1 MVAIVTCMKQKD
13 LPGVVSNQQLVTQ
26 EFLSPVVFPEASLTP
41 ENLSTVLDIMSDGL
55 WRRFGGYANIPDSEM
70 DRIKA
75 QCTSD
80 RECKQALIHSFIS
93 SHPAPSWTLV
103 AWALYMTERYEDDGS
118 SLRAL
123 DRLQQLFPTGRF
135 RSKQIYEQE
144 MKRGHIEL
152 DLDKLLLFGN
162 AGSGKTCSLAAMLG
176 VDPPTI
182 RHSTPVM
189 KRPIE
194 VVFVDVD
201 GKKQWKKRTLDQ
213 LPGVLAEVIQ
223 SRMPRQQSV
232 PKSTASPDQQPPH
245 TAASQSAQPTPEKTS
260 SSTSK
265 AAGISTASSEEKP
278 RATERQEE
286 EGRLDSLLLS
296 SAVDEGF
303 VHLINSAPPSLLP
316 IVRLR
321 QMLVLDSGG
330 QPELLEMMPV
340 FLRGASKFVYVLKL
354 HESLDKRATIRYF
367 KDGKLVWEFPAYLTN
382 EGTLRLCVRTMRSLN
397 NKNPDIPPAKMMF
410 LATHRDMVADEQLPG
425 VLDTLHKRLR
435 EILLPQFREQLI
447 YCDTKRDDFVFT
459 LNAAKPEK
467 EDRECA
473 ESIRECLSEVGEG
486 GREVKVPLRWYA
498 LYQKLLEVAN
508 ELGKKVLPRDTCQ
521 KVAES
526 MEIDDESC
534 GEALNFFDGLN
545 MLFYFPDIL
554 PQLVFMEPQ
563 MLLDKVSELVEETY
577 HMRQGKKGV
586 SGEKLRFRDHG
597 EVTEKFLGE
606 FESHYEPPLFT
617 AKELVTLLKGLL
629 VFAEMSEDVYFMPC
643 LLQVVAWEVV
653 EEHRVS
659 GGKALALH
667 FPDSGPLMGTFCS
680 TVAYLLS
687 PENSHP
693 CPWRVVQNEA
703 GAPECLHRNVIKF
716 TIPKYVGTV
725 SLIDHFTHFELHLCT
740 HPKKA
745 AQLWKLAHDAVF
757 AGLKKA
763 GKTIGYTNNTPVPAI
778 VCPAHL
784 HPAKPHPA
792 VVTDGVWACSVNSGK
807 FGDVDE
813 DSIPWLTLCTS
824 TSAESAT
831 SSLSSSSPP
840 TSQPPLSVSTAPA
853 SSTTATTTTNTPVS
867 ECSTVSSTT
876 ASVPSPSLS
885 SPPVSST
892 TTNTPA
898 IHEKKKEDDEI
909 NDRDIAVISR
919 DHLTDWENLQ
929 PFLGLSR
936 AQKKEISKSFP
947 GDYGKQKRECLEVWK
962 EERGREATYR
972 ALISAA
978 EEARDQQLADN
989 IRVMLEKT

>member
-1 MVAIVTCMKQKD
+1 MCERRSITLFSALRYGRDLHKY

-41 ENLSTVLDIMSDGL
+41 ENLTTVLDIMSDRL
-55 WRRFGGYANIPDSEM
+55 WRRFGAYANIPKSEM

-103 AWALYMTERYEDDGS
+103 ACALYMTERYDGFGS
-118 SLRAL
+118 CLRAL
-123 DRLQQLFPTGRF
+123 DHLQQLFPTGTVDFLSWLTLPSTCTLYSRAGRF

-152 DLDKLLLFGN
+152 DLDKTLLFGT
-162 AGSGKTCSLAAMLG
+162 AGSGKTCSLAALLG

-182 RHSTPVM
+182 RRSTPVM

-201 GKKQWKKRTLDQ
+201 GKKQWKKRALDE
-213 LPGVLAEVIQ
+213 LRDLVAEVMR

-232 PKSTASPDQQPPH
+232 AQSSCAPASPDQQPPH
-245 TAASQSAQPTPEKTS
+245 TASSQSAQPTPEKTS
-260 SSTSK
+260 SSTSE
-265 AAGISTASSEEKP
+265 AAGKSTASSEEKP
-278 RATERQEE
+278 SARERQARG
-286 EGRLDSLLLS
+286 GRLDSLLLS

-382 EGTLRLCVRTMRSLN
+382 EGTLRLCVRTMRSMN

-486 GREVKVPLRWYA
+486 RTEVKVPLRWYA
-498 LYQKLLEVAN
+498 LYHKLLEVAN
-508 ELGKKVLPRDTCQ
+508 ELGKKVLPRDTCE

-534 GEALNFFDGLN
+534 GEALNFFDGQN

-554 PQLVFMEPQ
+554 PKLVFMEPQ

-643 LLQVVAWEVV
+643 LLQVVAWKVV

-693 CPWRVVQNEA
+693 CPWRVVLNEK

-778 VCPAHL
+778 ICPAHL

-813 DSIPWLTLCTS
+813 NSIPWLTLCTS
-824 TSAESAT
+824 TCECGGPPTEGSNWNSLIILFSFLSPTATESAT
-831 SSLSSSSPP
+831 SSLSSSSSAVPP

-853 SSTTATTTTNTPVS
+853 SSTTATTTTNTPGESLHLYVPYFD
-867 ECSTVSSTT
+867 TY
-876 ASVPSPSLS
+876 ASPSPN
-885 SPPVSST
+885 V
-892 TTNTPA
+892 
-898 IHEKKKEDDEI
+898 
-909 NDRDIAVISR
+909 
-919 DHLTDWENLQ
+919 LTDSYL
-929 PFLGLSR
+929 
-936 AQKKEISKSFP
+936 
-947 GDYGKQKRECLEVWK
+947 
-962 EERGREATYR
+962 
-972 ALISAA
+972 
-978 EEARDQQLADN
+978 
-989 IRVMLEKT
+989 

>member
-1 MVAIVTCMKQKD
+1 MVAIVTYMKQKD

-70 DRIKA
+70 ERIEA
-75 QCTSD
+75 RCTSD
-80 RECKQALIHSFIS
+80 RECKQALILSFIS

-103 AWALYMTERYEDDGS
+103 AWALYITERGDSDEGNGS

-123 DRLQQLFPTGRF
+123 DRLQQLFPTGTVDFLGWLTLPSTCTLYSHAGRF

-152 DLDKLLLFGN
+152 DLDKTLLFGT

-194 VVFVDVD
+194 VMFMDVN
-201 GKKQWKKRTLDQ
+201 GKKEWKKRTLDQ
-213 LPGVLAEVIQ
+213 QRDLVAEVMR

-232 PKSTASPDQQPPH
+232 AQSSGVPASPDQQPPH
-245 TAASQSAQPTPEKTS
+245 TAASQSAQPTPEKRS

-265 AAGISTASSEEKP
+265 NLKHKVKKVWARIWHGARERAAGISRTSSE
-278 RATERQEE
+278 QV
-286 EGRLDSLLLS
+286 DSLLLS

-354 HESLDKRATIRYF
+354 DESLDKRATIRYF

-382 EGTLRLCVRTMRSLN
+382 EGTLRLCVRTMSSLN

-498 LYQKLLEVAN
+498 LYHKLLEVAN

-521 KVAES
+521 KVAET

-597 EVTEKFLGE
+597 EVTERFLGE

-617 AKELVTLLKGLL
+617 PKELVTLLKGLL

-693 CPWRVVQNEA
+693 CPWRVVQNEK
-703 GAPECLHRNVIKF
+703 GAPECLHRNVIEF
-716 TIPKYVGTV
+716 TVSDYAGIV
-725 SLIDHFTHFELHLCT
+725 SLIDHFTHFELHIHT
-740 HPKKA
+740 AEDHEA
-745 AQLWKLAHDAVF
+745 ELWKLAHDAVF

-778 VCPAHL
+778 VCPAHP

-792 VVTDGVWACSVNSGK
+792 TVKKGVWTCSISSKNFGK
-807 FGDVDE
+807 VAEGSV
-813 DSIPWLTLCTS
+813 PWISVCTS
-824 TSAESAT
+824 HCE
-831 SSLSSSSPP
+831 
-840 TSQPPLSVSTAPA
+840 
-853 SSTTATTTTNTPVS
+853 
-867 ECSTVSSTT
+867 
-876 ASVPSPSLS
+876 
-885 SPPVSST
+885 
-892 TTNTPA
+892 
-898 IHEKKKEDDEI
+898 
-909 NDRDIAVISR
+909 
-919 DHLTDWENLQ
+919 
-929 PFLGLSR
+929 
-936 AQKKEISKSFP
+936 
-947 GDYGKQKRECLEVWK
+947 
-962 EERGREATYR
+962 
-972 ALISAA
+972 
-978 EEARDQQLADN
+978 
-989 IRVMLEKT
+989 

>member
-1 MVAIVTCMKQKD
+1 
-13 LPGVVSNQQLVTQ
+13 
-26 EFLSPVVFPEASLTP
+26 
-41 ENLSTVLDIMSDGL
+41 
-55 WRRFGGYANIPDSEM
+55 
-70 DRIKA
+70 
-75 QCTSD
+75 
-80 RECKQALIHSFIS
+80 
-93 SHPAPSWTLV
+93 
-103 AWALYMTERYEDDGS
+103 
-118 SLRAL
+118 
-123 DRLQQLFPTGRF
+123 
-135 RSKQIYEQE
+135 

-152 DLDKLLLFGN
+152 DLDKLLLFGT
-162 AGSGKTCSLAAMLG
+162 AGSGKTCSLAALLG

-182 RHSTPVM
+182 RCSTPLM

-194 VVFVDVD
+194 VMFVDID

-213 LPGVLAEVIQ
+213 LPVVVAEVIQ
-223 SRMPRQQSV
+223 SRMPRQQSAAQSSGG
-232 PKSTASPDQQPPH
+232 PASPDQRPPH
-245 TAASQSAQPTPEKTS
+245 TAANQSAQRIPEKTS
-260 SSTSK
+260 SSTSE
-265 AAGISTASSEEKP
+265 AAGNSTASSEEKP
-278 RATERQEE
+278 SARKRQEAE
-286 EGRLDSLLLS
+286 RRLDSLLLS

-321 QMLVLDSGG
+321 QMLMLDSGG

-354 HESLDKRATIRYF
+354 HESLDKREMIRYF
-367 KDGKLVWEFPAYLTN
+367 KHGKLLWEFPAYLTN

-410 LATHRDMVADEQLPG
+410 LATHKDMVADEQLPG

-467 EDRECA
+467 EDRECV

-508 ELGKKVLPRDTCQ
+508 ELGKKVLPRDMCQ

-577 HMRQGKKGV
+577 HLRQGIKGRAV

-597 EVTEKFLGE
+597 EVTERFLGE
-606 FESHYEPPLFT
+606 FDSHYEPPLFT
-617 AKELVTLLKGLL
+617 PKELVTLLKGLL
-629 VFAEMSEDVYFMPC
+629 VFAEMSKDVYFMPC
-643 LLQVVAWEVV
+643 LLQVVAWKVV

-703 GAPECLHRNVIKF
+703 GAPECLHRNVMKF
-716 TIPKYVGTV
+716 TIPKCTGTV

-740 HPKKA
+740 HPKKE

-757 AGLKKA
+757 AGLKIA

-778 VCPAHL
+778 ICPAHP

-792 VVTDGVWACSVNSGK
+792 TVDQDRVWTCSKDSGK
-807 FGDVDE
+807 FGDVSDG
-813 DSIPWLTLCTS
+813 SIPWMYECIGLLCKSLGVSLPLSQPHPLSPLHLLQFSPPPSLPSLSPQLLPPLPLPPLLPTLLVSPPFPILFVWTYVKLTLLFTTLLS
-824 TSAESAT
+824 TV
-831 SSLSSSSPP
+831 LSSSS
-840 TSQPPLSVSTAPA
+840 STP
-853 SSTTATTTTNTPVS
+853 
-867 ECSTVSSTT
+867 TVSS
-876 ASVPSPSLS
+876 
-885 SPPVSST
+885 
-892 TTNTPA
+892 
-898 IHEKKKEDDEI
+898 
-909 NDRDIAVISR
+909 IS
-919 DHLTDWENLQ
+919 
-929 PFLGLSR
+929 G
-936 AQKKEISKSFP
+936 
-947 GDYGKQKRECLEVWK
+947 
-962 EERGREATYR
+962 
-972 ALISAA
+972 
-978 EEARDQQLADN
+978 
-989 IRVMLEKT
+989 

>member
-1 MVAIVTCMKQKD
+1 
-13 LPGVVSNQQLVTQ
+13 
-26 EFLSPVVFPEASLTP
+26 
-41 ENLSTVLDIMSDGL
+41 
-55 WRRFGGYANIPDSEM
+55 
-70 DRIKA
+70 A

-80 RECKQALIHSFIS
+80 RECKQALILSFIS

-103 AWALYMTERYEDDGS
+103 AWALYMTEADVGDGS

-123 DRLQQLFPTGRF
+123 DHLQQLFPTGRF
-135 RSKQIYEQE
+135 RSKQIYKQE

-162 AGSGKTCSLAAMLG
+162 AGSGKTCSLAALLG

-182 RHSTPVM
+182 RRSTPVM

-194 VVFVDVD
+194 VMFVDVD
-201 GKKQWKKRTLDQ
+201 GKKQWKKRILDQ
-213 LPGVLAEVIQ
+213 LRDVVAEVIK

-232 PKSTASPDQQPPH
+232 VQSSGGPASPDQQSPH
-245 TAASQSAQPTPEKTS
+245 TTASQSAQPTPEKTNNSTSKNLKHKVKKVWARIRHGARERES
-260 SSTSK
+260 SSTSE
-265 AAGISTASSEEKP
+265 AAGKSTASSEEKP
-278 RATERQEE
+278 RTRERQVA

-303 VHLINSAPPSLLP
+303 VHLINSAPTSLEP
-316 IVRLR
+316 IL
-321 QMLVLDSGG
+321 QLKQFLMLDSGG

-340 FLRGASKFVYVLKL
+340 FLRCASKFVYVLKL
-354 HESLDKRATIRYF
+354 HESLDERAMIRYF
-367 KDGKLVWEFPAYLTN
+367 KDGKLVWEYPAYLTN

-473 ESIRECLSEVGEG
+473 ERIRECLSEVGEG

-498 LYQKLLEVAN
+498 LYLKLLEVAN
-508 ELGKKVLPRDTCQ
+508 ELGKKVLPRDMWQ

-526 MEIDDESC
+526 MEIDGESC

-545 MLFYFPDIL
+545 MLFYFPDLL

-577 HMRQGKKGV
+577 NMRQGKKGQAV
-586 SGEKLRFRDHG
+586 PGEKLRFRDHG
-597 EVTEKFLGE
+597 EVTEKFLGK

-617 AKELVTLLKGLL
+617 PKELVTLLKGLL

-680 TVAYLLS
+680 TIAFLLS
-687 PENSHP
+687 NENSHP
-693 CPWRVVQNEA
+693 CSWKVAQKKE
-703 GAPECLHRNVIKF
+703 GAPKCLHRNVIKF
-716 TIPKYVGTV
+716 TVSDYAGTV
-725 SLIDHFTHFELHLCT
+725 SFIDHFTHFELHIRT
-740 HPKKA
+740 AKEHEA
-745 AQLWKLAHDAVF
+745 ELWKLAHDAVF

-778 VCPAHL
+778 VCPAHP

-792 VVTDGVWACSVNSGK
+792 SVKKGVWTCSIDSEK
-807 FGDVDE
+807 FGDIDE

-831 SSLSSSSPP
+831 SALSSSSSAVPP
-840 TSQPPLSVSTAPA
+840 TSQPPLSVSTAPT
-853 SSTTATTTTNTPVS
+853 SSATATTTTNTPVS
-867 ECSTVSSTT
+867 ACSTVSSTT
-876 ASVPSPSLS
+876 ASVPSLSLS
-885 SPPVSST
+885 SPPASST
-892 TTNTPA
+892 TTNTPISQSVSTSSTTASVSTVPHPVSSSPVIECSSTSSTTATAA
-898 IHEKKKEDDEI
+898 IPVSSAAGTTPVHP
-909 NDRDIAVISR
+909 
-919 DHLTDWENLQ
+919 L
-929 PFLGLSR
+929 
-936 AQKKEISKSFP
+936 
-947 GDYGKQKRECLEVWK
+947 
-962 EERGREATYR
+962 R
-972 ALISAA
+972 ALIGTYHCAYSCSVSHTLSFPFILCSFPHLPASPLCLHSSCLLYHCHHYY
-978 EEARDQQLADN
+978 QHSCN
-989 IRVMLEKT
+989 S

>member
-1 MVAIVTCMKQKD
+1 M
-13 LPGVVSNQQLVTQ
+13 
-26 EFLSPVVFPEASLTP
+26 
-41 ENLSTVLDIMSDGL
+41 
-55 WRRFGGYANIPDSEM
+55 
-70 DRIKA
+70 
-75 QCTSD
+75 
-80 RECKQALIHSFIS
+80 
-93 SHPAPSWTLV
+93 
-103 AWALYMTERYEDDGS
+103 
-118 SLRAL
+118 
-123 DRLQQLFPTGRF
+123 
-135 RSKQIYEQE
+135 
-144 MKRGHIEL
+144 
-152 DLDKLLLFGN
+152 
-162 AGSGKTCSLAAMLG
+162 
-176 VDPPTI
+176 
-182 RHSTPVM
+182 
-189 KRPIE
+189 
-194 VVFVDVD
+194 
-201 GKKQWKKRTLDQ
+201 
-213 LPGVLAEVIQ
+213 
-223 SRMPRQQSV
+223 
-232 PKSTASPDQQPPH
+232 
-245 TAASQSAQPTPEKTS
+245 
-260 SSTSK
+260 
-265 AAGISTASSEEKP
+265 
-278 RATERQEE
+278 
-286 EGRLDSLLLS
+286 LLS
-296 SAVDEGF
+296 SSVDEGF
-303 VHLINSAPPSLLP
+303 VHLINSAPPSLEP
-316 IVRLR
+316 ILRLK
-321 QMLVLDSGG
+321 QFLVLDSGG

-367 KDGKLVWEFPAYLTN
+367 KDGKLVWEYPAYLTN

-397 NKNPDIPPAKMMF
+397 NKNPDIPPTKMMF
-410 LATHRDMVADEQLPG
+410 LATHRDLVAEKQLPG

-447 YCDTKRDDFVFT
+447 YCDTKQDDFVFT

-473 ESIRECLSEVGEG
+473 ESIRECLSKEGQG

-508 ELGKKVLPRDTCQ
+508 ERGKKVLPRELCQ

-526 MEIDDESC
+526 MEMDGESC

-577 HMRQGKKGV
+577 HMRQGKKGQAV
-586 SGEKLRFRDHG
+586 PGEKLRFRDHG

-617 AKELVTLLKGLL
+617 PKELVTLLKGLL

-659 GGKALALH
+659 GRKALALH
-667 FPDSGPLMGTFCS
+667 FPDSSPLMGTFCS

-693 CPWRVVQNEA
+693 CPWRVAQKKE
-703 GAPECLHRNVIKF
+703 GAPKCLHRNVIKF
-716 TIPKYVGTV
+716 TVSDYAGAV

-778 VCPAHL
+778 VCPAHPR
-784 HPAKPHPA
+784 PAKPHPA
-792 VVTDGVWACSVNSGK
+792 TVDKDRVWTCSIDSEK

-831 SSLSSSSPP
+831 SSLSSSSSAVPP
-840 TSQPPLSVSTAPA
+840 TPQPPLSVSTAPA
-853 SSTTATTTTNTPVS
+853 SSTTATTTTNIPVS
-867 ECSTVSSTT
+867 QSVSTSSTT
-876 ASVPSPSLS
+876 ASVSTAPH
-885 SPPVSST
+885 PVSSSPVIECSSTSST
-892 TTNTPA
+892 TATAAIPLSSTASTTPGDVVCRPTLPELLRLEIPEGIA
-898 IHEKKKEDDEI
+898 TSYTTFGIFLLNDETGDKVNIIEDEHRG
-909 NDRDIAVISR
+909 NPKRISR
-919 DHLTDWENLQ
+919 SILGEWLRGKGLPVTWETLV
-929 PFLGLSR
+929 
-936 AQKKEISKSFP
+936 K
-947 GDYGKQKRECLEVWK
+947 
-962 EERGREATYR
+962 
-972 ALISAA
+972 AL
-978 EEARDQQLADN
+978 RDTKLFALADK
-989 IRVMLEKT
+989 VQAAKL